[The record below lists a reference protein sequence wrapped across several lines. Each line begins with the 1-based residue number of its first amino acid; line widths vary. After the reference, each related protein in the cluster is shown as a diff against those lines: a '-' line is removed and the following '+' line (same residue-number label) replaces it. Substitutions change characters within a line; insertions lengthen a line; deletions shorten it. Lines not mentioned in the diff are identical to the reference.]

1 MQVFRIVLVLLAFA
15 SNACLFAQAK
25 DSVGVLK
32 DEKVVTV
39 VETIPAFS
47 YNGLSIAEFVA
58 KNLKYPQAMIDQN
71 REANIHVYFTI
82 DTNGLV
88 SNVIAKEQDNASLQ
102 VFVQEAVRV
111 VKLTSNHWLPGR
123 MNGKKVKMRL
133 NLPINFRLEE

>member
-1 MQVFRIVLVLLAFA
+1 MQVFKTVFFLLAFA
-15 SNACLFAQAK
+15 IGANVFAQAK
-25 DSVGVLK
+25 DSVGVIK

-39 VETIPAFS
+39 AETIPAFS